1 MNELYRVAILE
12 PFALYGYGIKSILS
26 EADDFQI
33 TVVAGNADELIENIS
48 QKKPDI
54 VVVDI
59 LHCDNAGLKIL
70 KKVRRLFPHLPI
82 LLITGNQYADC
93 FRQQINL
100 GVNGFIFYDATPDE
114 LKKAVKQLSMG
125 GRYFRKKI
133 WKKFKDSIPFKKSNE
148 VHARDEHILT
158 DREITVLKLFCRGL
172 SYKEIGSKLFI
183 SPRTVETHKKN
194 ILSKLKISSTAE
206 MVKYAF
212 HNQIFN

>member
-26 EADDFQI
+26 ETDGFQI
-33 TVVAGNADELIENIS
+33 TVVARNTDELIENILE
-48 QKKPDI
+48 KRPDI
-54 VVVDI
+54 VVIDI

-70 KKVRRLFPHLPI
+70 KKIRRLYPHLPI
-82 LLITGNQYADC
+82 LLITSNQYADC

-100 GVNGFIFYDATPDE
+100 GVNGFVFNDATPDE

-133 WKKFKDSIPFKKSNE
+133 WRKFKDTLPFKKSNE
-148 VHARDEHILT
+148 VNARDKNILT

-194 ILSKLKISSTAE
+194 ILLKLKIKSTAE